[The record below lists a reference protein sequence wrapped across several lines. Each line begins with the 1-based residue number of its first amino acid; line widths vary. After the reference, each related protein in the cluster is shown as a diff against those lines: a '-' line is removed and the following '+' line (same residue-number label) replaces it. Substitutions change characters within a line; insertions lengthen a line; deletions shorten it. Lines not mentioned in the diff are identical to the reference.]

1 MIEIGLEQVYAR
13 VEDALN
19 RQNYQEAENLLFPAI
34 DQFPDNPQ
42 LLFYASHVL
51 VKREKYML
59 ARLCVEESIRLSPN
73 GRAYGNLGAIYRRMN
88 DNAMAEK
95 MLDRA
100 IEYEPT
106 EKNAWNNKA
115 ANYVNEG
122 DPDKG
127 IIAARKA
134 LELDPDFTKA
144 SWNLGL
150 LLLEKGEFA
159 EGWDRYRDGL
169 AMQDRMLRSY
179 TKGEGEPLFVES
191 LQELI
196 DWREA
201 NGKKPRCI
209 VWGEQG
215 IGDEI
220 MFSTILEDFAEY
232 AEIVFECH
240 PRLIEIF
247 KASYPFI
254 SEFHPTRKDDFIEW
268 PAEVEPC
275 PFKCSIGDLG
285 RFLRRDREA
294 FRSATKRLSP
304 WLKADDSLVQQ
315 YRESLE
321 AMAPGKKYVGVA
333 WTGGVL
339 RTMRWYR
346 SAQLPEL
353 YSLANDDDV
362 VLVSLQYEDDTEA
375 LDQFI
380 KKTGKVMLRL
390 PAITQHYD
398 YHHTLALVMALDEVV
413 TVCQSVA
420 HLSAAAG
427 QVTRVLVPDKPAWR
441 YGLEGDEWFWYGE
454 NAKLYRREGPKWD
467 DAILRLGA
475 DMGVG
480 PMPPHEAKLLK
491 GSYAP
496 GDRMLELGCKQLDRY
511 KRWFQAQG
519 VEHVSVDLNGQGG
532 ALALDLQEP
541 LNLGQF
547 DIVTNFGTTEHVE
560 NQEPVWRNIHEALK
574 SGGVFISTTPH
585 PYDWPNHGK
594 WYPGHVWYE
603 HLCKL
608 NGYRIISLET
618 VCKEPKRMVALK
630 AIKLGDEPFRFPTY
644 PIHENKGQAK
654 VGAYV

>member
-1 MIEIGLEQVYAR
+1 MIEIGLEQVYSR

-19 RQNYQEAENLLFPAI
+19 RQDYVEAENLLFPAM
-34 DQFPDNPQ
+34 DQFPKDSQ

-51 VKREKYML
+51 VKRERYML
-59 ARLCVEESIRLSPN
+59 AKLCVEESLRLSPN
-73 GRAYGNLGAIYRRMN
+73 PRAYGNLGAIYRRMN
-88 DNAMAEK
+88 DNVMAEV

-100 IEYEPT
+100 IEYEPE

-122 DPDKG
+122 NPDPG
-127 IIAARKA
+127 IVAAKRA
-134 LELDPDFTKA
+134 LEIDPDFIKA

-169 AMQDRMLRSY
+169 ALNDRMIRSY
-179 TKGEGEPLFVES
+179 SFGEGDGPKFVES
-191 LQELI
+191 LDELI
-196 DWREA
+196 AYE
-201 NGKKPRCI
+201 GKPRCI
-209 VWGEQG
+209 VYGEQG

-220 MFSTILEDFAEY
+220 MFSTILEDFSKY

-240 PRLIEIF
+240 PRLIKIF
-247 KASYPFI
+247 QKSFPFI
-254 SEFHPTRKDDFIEW
+254 KEFYPTRKDDFIEW
-268 PAEVEPC
+268 PLEAEKC

-285 RFLRRDREA
+285 RFLRRDRESFPRKA
-294 FRSATKRLSP
+294 C
-304 WLKADDSLVQQ
+304 LKPDEDLVEQ
-315 YRESLE
+315 YRGVLE
-321 AMAPGKKYVGVA
+321 EIAPGKKFVGVA

-346 SAQLPEL
+346 SVQLPEL
-353 YSLANDDDV
+353 YMLANDPDV

-380 KKTGKVMLRL
+380 KQTGKTILRF

-398 YHHTLALVMALDEVV
+398 YDHTLALVMALDEVV
-413 TVCQSVA
+413 SVCQSVA

-441 YGLEGDEWFWYGE
+441 YGLTGDDWYWYGE
-454 NAKLYRREGPKWD
+454 NAKLYRRESTAWD
-467 DAILRLGA
+467 DAILRLAA

-480 PMPPHEAKLLK
+480 PMPAHEMELLR

-496 GDRMLELGCKQLDRY
+496 GDTMLELGCKQFDRY
-511 KRWFQAQG
+511 KRWFESQG
-519 VEHVSVDLNGQGG
+519 VEHTSVDLNGEGG

-574 SGGVFISTTPH
+574 PGGILISTTPF
-585 PYDWPNHGK
+585 PGDWPDHGM
-594 WYPGHVWYE
+594 WYPSGPWYE
-603 HLCKL
+603 NFLKGL
-608 NGYRIISLET
+608 GYKILGLGVSGESPR
-618 VCKEPKRMVALK
+618 RMVCVK
-630 AIKLGDEPFRFPTY
+630 AQKVAERDFVWTQY
-644 PIHENKGQAK
+644 PMHENKSEKRK